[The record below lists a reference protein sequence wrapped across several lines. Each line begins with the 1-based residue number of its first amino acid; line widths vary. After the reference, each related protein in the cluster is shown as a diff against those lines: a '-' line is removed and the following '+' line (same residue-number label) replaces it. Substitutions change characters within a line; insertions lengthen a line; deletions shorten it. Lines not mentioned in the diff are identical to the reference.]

1 MNTLVPSI
9 GPSGGREVVSDMFTL
24 GDWGRLLKRRQKII
38 YICLIV
44 FLALATIRSITAKRL
59 YQATGEIQVQ
69 KENSSDFG
77 LGNGVMSDGGGA
89 GADPLDYNLTLQT
102 QAQIL
107 QSDTIALQVIKEMD
121 LENTDFYTKS
131 QGSGFSLIPSW
142 LFFWRKPSEPLSVP
156 IDNAPNRRATSLK
169 IFESRLKITPV
180 SGTRLIDIAFLAP
193 SPSMAA
199 DVVNHVISA
208 FTQYTFNSRF
218 AATQQGS
225 QWLSGQ
231 LSQLKKEA
239 EDAQSKAMTLERETG
254 MFGQDDQHNIVLS
267 RLQQLNDNLTSAT
280 TNRIL
285 KQAIY
290 EAAKNGDPELISN
303 LGGNTTALGN
313 TPNSSFTLLQNL
325 RNQEATLKAQV
336 AQDQVKYGANFPKL
350 MAEKSQ
356 LQNIENTIQT
366 EINRIAGRARS
377 DYEIA
382 ARTESQDRGV
392 FDAQKQLAT
401 ELNDKAI
408 AYSLAKQEADESR
421 NLYESLFAKLKQAG
435 VLEGLKSSNISVV
448 RSAVL
453 PPPNS
458 PKKPNIPLYYAAAI
472 AGGLFFGIAAAIAV
486 DLSDNTFHSLAEIE
500 QFLGLPMLGILPH
513 FDRAGAMRKGLGAGR
528 SSRSGMTLKDANS
541 VSGGLVIQ
549 AASQPDSVFVES
561 LRTLR
566 TSLLLSRG
574 GTAPQIIL
582 VTSSLPGE
590 GKSTLSLNLAGVF
603 AQQGGRVLLVDA
615 DLRTSTLQKRLG
627 VNEKQGLSAAL
638 SSESVPA
645 TPRNLEQIPNLSV
658 LFGGSLPP
666 FPSELLG
673 SKRMRDLISKWRNE
687 YDFIFIDSP
696 PVLPVTDAVVL
707 SQIADATLLVVRHA
721 VTEKQ
726 AVQRSFRSLSRQ
738 MPSDAILGVVLNAVS
753 KDSAEDYGY
762 YGYQSYEY
770 SSKRTGTYGAAQ

>member
-9 GPSGGREVVSDMFTL
+9 GPSGGREVVSSDMFTL

-38 YICLIV
+38 YICLLV

-69 KENSSDFG
+69 RESSGDFG
-77 LGNGVMSDGGGA
+77 LGNGVMGDAAA

-102 QAQIL
+102 QVQIL
-107 QSDTIALQVIKEMD
+107 QSDTIALQVIKEMN
-121 LENTDFYTKS
+121 LENTDFYVK
-131 QGSGFSLIPSW
+131 GSGGGFSLIPSW
-142 LFFWRKPSEPLSVP
+142 LFFWRKPVEPLSVP
-156 IDNAPNRRATSLK
+156 IDDAPNRRSVSLK
-169 IFESRLKITPV
+169 TFEGRLKITPV
-180 SGTRLIDIAFLAP
+180 SGTRLIDISYLAP
-193 SPSMAA
+193 SPSMAS

-208 FTQYTFNSRF
+208 YTQYSFNSRF

-225 QWLSGQ
+225 QWLTSQ

-239 EDAQSKAMTLERETG
+239 EDAQSRAMTLQRETG
-254 MFGQDDQHNIVLS
+254 MFGEDDQHNIVLS
-267 RLQQLNDNLTSAT
+267 RLQTLNDNLTTAT

-303 LGGNTTALGN
+303 LGGNTAAGN
-313 TPNSSFTLLQNL
+313 APNTSFSLLQNL
-325 RNQEATLKAQV
+325 RAQEATLKAQIG
-336 AQDQVKYGANFPKL
+336 QDKVKYGENFPKL
-350 MAEKSQ
+350 IAEKSQ
-356 LQNIENTIQT
+356 LQNIENAIQA

-382 ARTESQDRGV
+382 ARTEAQDRGV
-392 FDAQKQLAT
+392 FDAQKQLAN

-421 NLYESLFAKLKQAG
+421 NLYESLYGKLKQAG

-448 RSAVL
+448 RSAVQ

-472 AGGLFFGIAAAIAV
+472 AGGIFFGVIAAIAV

-513 FDRAGAMRKGLGAGR
+513 FDRGGGMKKGLGSGR
-528 SSRSGMTLKDANS
+528 SSRSGLTIQDANS

-549 AASQPDSVFVES
+549 AASRPDSVFVES

-638 SSESVPA
+638 SNEGVAA
-645 TPRNLEQIPNLSV
+645 TPRKLEQIPNLSV

-770 SSKRTGTYGAAQ
+770 SSKRTGTYGANQ